1 MLNCI
6 HGHGPM
12 TRINKKGVDI
22 DFCPVCGGVWLDKG
36 ELEKLI
42 EMSNQSQVTN
52 NMANAP
58 DLDFDD
64 NQPQRPTQQYSNH
77 DHHNNHNN
85 HGNMRRKKKEG
96 FLGDMFDF
104 DIF

>member
-12 TRINKKGVDI
+12 TRINKKGIDI

-42 EMSNQSQVTN
+42 ELSNSSQTVN
-52 NMANAP
+52 PMANAP
-58 DLDFDD
+58 ELDFDSNNRQNNYNHSQP
-64 NQPQRPTQQYSNH
+64 NQYP
-77 DHHNNHNN
+77 
-85 HGNMRRKKKEG
+85 RKKKREG
-96 FLGDMFDF
+96 FLGDVFDF

>member
-12 TRINKKGVDI
+12 TRINKKGIDI

-42 EMSNQSQVTN
+42 ELSNSTQTVN
-52 NMANAP
+52 PMANAP
-58 DLDFDD
+58 ELNFDSN
-64 NQPQRPTQQYSNH
+64 NQQGNYNYAQTNQYP
-77 DHHNNHNN
+77 
-85 HGNMRRKKKEG
+85 RKKKREG
-96 FLGDMFDF
+96 FLGDVFDF